1 MQCNIAFILY
11 KIVNICIYVW
21 MALFVHQNIVT
32 PKKNHQNIAHKNIVH
47 QNIVHQNI
55 VHQNIIHQ
63 NIV

>member
-21 MALFVHQNIVT
+21 MAHFV
-32 PKKNHQNIAHKNIVH
+32 HQNIAHKNIVH

-55 VHQNIIHQ
+55 IHQ